1 MGIRDKIQEWPGMW
15 GNLFGNDAGHHPNG
29 PMQSFW
35 LRGSH
40 IKDVEDMLKMVNE
53 LKQAVYFPSAPVQ
66 GKPATK
72 PRAAPTSGSPKNIH
86 IPAVVKA
93 QENPMP
99 GPARA
104 RSNCP
109 DFLAAPVSPVKDFRT
124 FLAEENPGHHEND
137 FVASMVEAGQTDF
150 DKIGSILGY
159 YTQGQRYDT
168 LYTQYLKQSS
178 IQHARKPVPK
188 VPIRPKPVRASSP
201 DNKKMHTSPEQKQA
215 EPQRAHARSHSPD

>member
-99 GPARA
+99 EPARA
-104 RSNCP
+104 RSNSP
-109 DFLAAPVSPVKDFRT
+109 DFLAAPVSPVKDFHA
-124 FLAEENPGHHEND
+124 FLAKTNPGFEFFNNI
-137 FVASMVEAGQTDF
+137 VADQVAAFEAGKIGQTDF
-150 DKIGSILGY
+150 AGI
-159 YTQGQRYDT
+159 
-168 LYTQYLKQSS
+168 
-178 IQHARKPVPK
+178 
-188 VPIRPKPVRASSP
+188 
-201 DNKKMHTSPEQKQA
+201 
-215 EPQRAHARSHSPD
+215 